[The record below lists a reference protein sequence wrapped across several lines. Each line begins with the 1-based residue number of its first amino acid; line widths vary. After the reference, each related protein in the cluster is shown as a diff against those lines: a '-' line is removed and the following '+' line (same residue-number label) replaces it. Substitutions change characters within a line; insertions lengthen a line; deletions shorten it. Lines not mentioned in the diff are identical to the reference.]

1 MSILTSQNVGAS
13 NNIQANWTA
22 IHSLAPERFNAY
34 KRTGDT
40 DELDAVAR
48 YAWNIAVCQ
57 ELQSQLHLIE
67 ITFRNQL
74 HNALTVLHGA
84 TWFNNPRL
92 LSLDEQKSV
101 DRAKKQ
107 LQQLRRPDDPGRVV
121 AELNFGFWTQLYGKS
136 HENDIVRP
144 TIHSVFAHYAGTTPL
159 KRAAVSGLLREIRL
173 VRNRISHHEHVVF
186 DPNLPKVHSDMVK
199 LLQWMHPQ
207 MAELAG
213 IQDGFLS
220 VYGKSWPEFRGI
232 VETLFS

>member
-1 MSILTSQNVGAS
+1 MSIPGSQIVSSS

-22 IHSLAPERFNAY
+22 IHGLAPERFDAY
-34 KRTGDT
+34 LRTGDK
-40 DELDAVAR
+40 DQLDAVAR

-57 ELQSQLHLIE
+57 ELQSQLHLVE

-74 HNALTVLHGA
+74 HNALTGLHA
-84 TWFNNPRL
+84 VTWFNNTQL
-92 LSLDEQKSV
+92 LSPDEQKSV

-107 LQQLRRPDDPGRVV
+107 LQQLRRPYDPGRVV

-144 TIHSVFAHYAGTTPL
+144 TIHSVFPHYSGTTSL
-159 KRAAVSGLLREIRL
+159 KRAAVSGPLREIRL

-232 VETLFS
+232 VETLFA